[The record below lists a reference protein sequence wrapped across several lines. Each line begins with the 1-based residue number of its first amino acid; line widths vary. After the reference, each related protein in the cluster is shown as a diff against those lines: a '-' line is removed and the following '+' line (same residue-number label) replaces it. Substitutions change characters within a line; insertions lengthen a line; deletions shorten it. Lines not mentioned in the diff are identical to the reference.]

1 MSHNWS
7 RHLML
12 ALAVGAVLV
21 ALGAPVL
28 AWLPLLLLLV
38 ACPLMMVV
46 MMRMMM
52 GEQTSHSAQHGEG
65 SQASSPE
72 SPSPLERP

>member
-28 AWLPLLLLLV
+28 AWLPLLLLL

-52 GEQTSHSAQHGEG
+52 GEQASHSGQHGEG
-65 SQASSPE
+65 SQTTSPE
-72 SPSPLERP
+72 SPSSLERP